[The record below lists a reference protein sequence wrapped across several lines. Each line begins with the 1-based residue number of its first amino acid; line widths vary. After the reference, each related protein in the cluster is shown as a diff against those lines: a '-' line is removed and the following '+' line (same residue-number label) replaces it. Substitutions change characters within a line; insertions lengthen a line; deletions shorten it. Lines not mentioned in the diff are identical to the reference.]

1 MGYEAAL
8 QVPGIGEVA
17 ASGKDHKFW
26 GMGISFSLHMLA
38 VCSVVAIS
46 SAFSSFTPPLRIDF
60 SIHKP
65 YAVTKVKKVTATIAQ
80 KPEPVTAKVQQVAPP
95 PEPVPEKVLEV
106 VPVKIS
112 PLLTKKK
119 MAVTAPPLAVK
130 KEPIPEKNI
139 EAPPQPLAEIVH
151 EQGIISEKP
160 VVDSSVVQDPDP
172 EQKGVVSVATQEQQ
186 YLKEHF
192 LYIKDS
198 IQGNITYPRM
208 ARKMGW
214 QGRVLISFIICRDG
228 SVKDI
233 RIIESSGVKALDKNA
248 VKVIQKIA
256 PFPKPPVAAELIIP
270 VTYKLS

>member
-8 QVPGIGEVA
+8 QVSSIGQVTA
-17 ASGKDHKFW
+17 MGKQHKYL

-38 VCSVVAIS
+38 VSSVVAMS

-65 YAVTKVKKVTATIAQ
+65 YAVTKVEKVTAAIAQ
-80 KPEPVTAKVQQVAPP
+80 KPERVTARPQQVAPP
-95 PEPVPEKVLEV
+95 PESVPEKVQEV
-106 VPVKIS
+106 VPVKIT
-112 PLLTKKK
+112 PLLTKRKI
-119 MAVTAPPLAVK
+119 AVTVPPLITK
-130 KEPIPEKNI
+130 KELIPEKSI
-139 EAPPQPLAEIVH
+139 EAPSQPPTKIVH
-151 EQGIISEKP
+151 EQEITPEE
-160 VVDSSVVQDPDP
+160 SVVNNSVTQDAEP
-172 EQKGVVSVATQEQQ
+172 EQKGVGSVATQEKQ

-198 IQGNITYPRM
+198 IQSNISYPRM

-214 QGRVLISFIICRDG
+214 QGRVLVSFIICRDG

-233 RIIESSGVKALDKNA
+233 RIIKSSGVKALDKNA